1 MADSEIST
9 SLSSVTRRRLLAGT
23 AALAIPWSNGKTALD
38 VPIFSRLDP
47 VVPLWRAWKKAQSEA
62 ISACRHQQGLENEL
76 LARLRHRES
85 GFDSQDRNGLL
96 EIRAGEDGLQNKRR
110 PQLGPGSE
118 TALMSD
124 PADVTLVEGSEWGG
138 SVGAQYAD
146 AKRTELLAADHEQMA
161 LERLLATPATTVL
174 GVVGKLD
181 AVICDGQ
188 PSEDSNEFPWP
199 QLRSTVSDLKRIALL
214 LQPEEL
220 SAVADLLTEER
231 D

>member
-23 AALAIPWSNGKTALD
+23 AALAIPWSSGTAALD
-38 VPIFSRLDP
+38 VPIFFRFDP
-47 VVPLWRAWKKAQSEA
+47 VVPLWRAWKKAQSAA
-62 ISACRHQQGLENEL
+62 ISACRHQQSLEHEL
-76 LARLRHRES
+76 LARLWHREP
-85 GFDSQDRNGLL
+85 GIDTQDRNGLL
-96 EIRAGEDGLQNKRR
+96 ETRAVGDSLQNKER
-110 PQLGPGSE
+110 PQLGPDAGI
-118 TALMSD
+118 ALLSD
-124 PADVTLVEGSEWGG
+124 PAGVTFAEECEWGG
-138 SVGAQYAD
+138 SVGAQYAE

-161 LERLLATPATTVL
+161 LQRLLATPATTVL

-199 QLRSTVSDLKRIALL
+199 QLRSTVSDLRRIAIL